1 MTMTEQGNWLPFMS
15 TMAVENYSDFG
26 FKYQEGGSGGDA
38 ARTMNKDSC
47 GIYP

>member
-38 ARTMNKDSC
+38 ARTMNKDGC